1 MLHRTCLATTGWR
14 SILTA
19 QHPDARPMTGR
30 NFIGAAAIV
39 AVSPDQGLGHL
50 AHRKR
55 PQFIFFGAAQQA
67 GGSRHPRMD

>member
-1 MLHRTCLATTGWR
+1 
-14 SILTA
+14 
-19 QHPDARPMTGR
+19 MTGR